1 MEPESG
7 QVRIGPLHLRYVSW
21 GNDGSPAVLLLHGAG
36 MHANY
41 WDALVPALASRYRLI
56 APDLRGHG
64 KSDWADPPAY
74 LIEDFN
80 ADLNALLAHLRVERA
95 AVVGHSMGG
104 RIAAWMAAEMGTGA
118 WACGLLE
125 TRLSAL
131 SPERIDA
138 WRGVRAGQG
147 KRRGY
152 ATEAEALAAFRITP
166 DEPDVSAV
174 MRAQLA
180 EHAVVQQAN
189 GEWLLRFDR
198 GVLNIE
204 GSRIADFFPLL
215 QRITC
220 PTLVVR
226 GTASTVVGEA
236 VHNATV
242 ATLAHGQ
249 GALLAGGHHCL
260 LADPVRASTILLD
273 FLDGAATV
281 AGVRTFD

>member
-1 MEPESG
+1 MQPESRQLG
-7 QVRIGPLHLRYVSW
+7 IGRLNLRYLLW
-21 GNDGSPAVLLLHGAG
+21 GDAAAPVVLLAHGAG
-36 MHANY
+36 MHAHY
-41 WDALVPALASRYRLI
+41 WDALAPALATHYRLI
-56 APDLRGHG
+56 VPDLRGHG
-64 KSDWADPPAY
+64 ESDWADPPAY
-74 LIEDFN
+74 LIEDFS
-80 ADLNALLAHLRVERA
+80 ADLDALLVHLRVVRA

-104 RIAAWMAAEMGTGA
+104 RIAAWMAAAMGTAA
-118 WACGLLE
+118 WACALLE

-152 ATEAEALAAFRITP
+152 ATKAEALAAFRVTP
-166 DEPDVSAV
+166 DEPGIPPDV
-174 MRAQLA
+174 RAQLA
-180 EHAVVQQAN
+180 EHAVVQQVN

-215 QRITC
+215 QRIQC

-236 VHNATV
+236 GHSATV
-242 ATLAHGQ
+242 ATLAHGHA
-249 GALLAGGHHCL
+249 ALLAGGHHCL
-260 LADPVRASTILLD
+260 LADPVNASTILVD
-273 FLDGAATV
+273 FLDRAANAT
-281 AGVRTFD
+281 GVHLA